1 MFIFNLRT
9 ESHLLCYPKLCWS
22 SQYEWNARVHTPYA
36 KKVSL
41 VKSQLRAFSLVEAA
55 YLRQKIWKGIPST
68 HRNANPQLKAFF
80 SRSMQRH
87 MYSRWLVNRY
97 WQWLKHGAFNDFV
110 YPIGPGDMLTLSL
123 LLWSL
128 FRDKILICQSCR
140 AVTNVNDPGN
150 VSGSSSANPTTAVT
164 QTSDPT
170 NNRRR
175 RSSSKTHPRRNAR
188 RIQPDRRRT
197 ERYL

>member
-1 MFIFNLRT
+1 MLMLSIWLKRYCT
-9 ESHLLCYPKLCWS
+9 YSVLE
-22 SQYEWNARVHTPYA
+22 
-36 KKVSL
+36 KVSR
-41 VKSQLRAFSLVEAA
+41 VKSHPHAFSLVEAA
-55 YLRQKIWKGIPST
+55 FLRQKFGKEYHPCITMENHSWMHSSVTPC
-68 HRNANPQLKAFF
+68 
-80 SRSMQRH
+80 RH
-87 MYSRWLVNRY
+87 MYSRWRINNY

-110 YPIGPGDMLTLSL
+110 VPIWPRDMLTLSL

-140 AVTNVNDPGN
+140 AVTNVNDAGN